1 LTFAQTI
8 NPRSERQ
15 LPPPPVALLS
25 ENLGDQ
31 MSDDATRGAVGFALP
46 TGTVI
51 FVMTDVQG
59 STRAWERSA
68 ADMSAAVARHYEI
81 LDMAVSAHRG
91 VRPLEQGEG
100 DSVVAAFSRRASD
113 AVAAALD
120 AQRALAGEEWPAE
133 TQLRVRMAVHSG
145 VERAPLSAATG
156 QEATRGGR
164 WAYLR
169 AGPRR
174 LRVNYEPAGLLRE
187 LHDAVTGVRD
197 EVPTRWLPLGLSQQ
211 ATVHRPSVHTRA
223 KELTSMD
230 MDRSR
235 RRMAIV
241 AAATAGAVGLFV
253 ALPASAQTN
262 DGELVADNP
271 GCADIAPEG
280 TTWIELKV
288 DPPADDEFTDDTL
301 TVNIDISDTDDGQV
315 FDWESNI
322 GVDAVI
328 AKGGPDA
335 NVYFYD
341 PESTGDSGLHAP
353 VNASGMFAGLSHI
366 SFCYDTETTPP
377 TTPTTSP
384 TTTVPSA
391 GLPAAPV
398 AQPVA
403 GQPTFTG

>member
-1 LTFAQTI
+1 
-8 NPRSERQ
+8 
-15 LPPPPVALLS
+15 
-25 ENLGDQ
+25 
-31 MSDDATRGAVGFALP
+31 
-46 TGTVI
+46 
-51 FVMTDVQG
+51 
-59 STRAWERSA
+59 
-68 ADMSAAVARHYEI
+68 
-81 LDMAVSAHRG
+81 
-91 VRPLEQGEG
+91 
-100 DSVVAAFSRRASD
+100 
-113 AVAAALD
+113 
-120 AQRALAGEEWPAE
+120 
-133 TQLRVRMAVHSG
+133 
-145 VERAPLSAATG
+145 
-156 QEATRGGR
+156 
-164 WAYLR
+164 
-169 AGPRR
+169 
-174 LRVNYEPAGLLRE
+174 
-187 LHDAVTGVRD
+187 
-197 EVPTRWLPLGLSQQ
+197 
-211 ATVHRPSVHTRA
+211 
-223 KELTSMD
+223 MD

-280 TTWIELKV
+280 ATWIELKV
-288 DPPADDEFTDDTL
+288 DPPTDEFTDDTL